1 MADNGTISDAVS
13 ALSNAVVSSKNII
26 KSKGYP
32 TDNDLADLVGETRSV
47 RSTIN
52 RQTDPNPL
60 KMPPGVTFA
69 GQVDNLPYNL
79 YAKVMDINKS
89 LSYWK
94 SLANQVLTTGG
105 NSRRNDFFGTEN
117 RYKGNPL
124 SYFHQLA
131 DKINSVNEPAKNNSY
146 PADLPSMPDIPY
158 DWDFAFLVRG
168 KNTDDHFT
176 FRTST
181 LTGMYQVMT
190 VSGQASIRNHTYKTF
205 TSTGFN
211 KDTYQSSS
219 DYPDRSIPISY
230 KNATIGDFSYV
241 WVFCTFEID
250 EHDLYNPGDSPIL
263 AITMSVSNYTS
274 DVVSEILAVYQN
286 TNLLL
291 TYGPLIDSP
300 NTVRYMSLN
309 ESKVSQWGGELA
321 SITPP
326 KDLEVFTVKNGGMY
340 LDNGLSFNGCS
351 KLRYIDN
358 TYLTKAGNM
367 SGMFN
372 GCISLTQAN
381 CKVHFEPE
389 FYKLRG
395 DMWRNSG
402 FDGAYTYEYPY
413 MGAFNGSNI
422 EELHLLLG
430 LETSNDVA
438 PLGNDARINLPNAK
452 VLTSLMPLDFSAGG
466 DSLLAYNYKL
476 KKLPAIAPGSYNLTR
491 FLYHNHSLESF
502 DMTGLTSKT
511 DYKDFVTGCWSLKS
525 FTNVNIDAINKISF
539 ADLYSL
545 STLTMAPGSSGS
557 VSIDLS
563 MTSMTGDSI
572 LNFLNSF
579 TSLQSATIGISLS
592 QKLGMSA
599 SIWSALTQKASII
612 VTKTLADL

>member
-1 MADNGTISDAVS
+1 MIDNGTISSAV
-13 ALSNAVVSSKNII
+13 ANLSQAVTSSKSII

-32 TDNDLADLVGETRSV
+32 ADDGLISLVGESRSI
-47 RSTIN
+47 RATKSYLDAPI
-52 RQTDPNPL
+52 PL
-60 KMPPGVTFA
+60 KMPPGVTFK
-69 GQVDNLPYNL
+69 GNPDSLPDNL
-79 YAKVMDINKS
+79 YAKIMDVNKS
-89 LSYWK
+89 LSQLK
-94 SLANQVLTTGG
+94 DVATQVVTTGG
-105 NSRRNDFFGTEN
+105 NSRRNDAHGTED

-124 SYFHQLA
+124 GYFHQLP
-131 DKINSVNEPAKNNSY
+131 DKIKAVSEPAKNNSF
-146 PADLPSMPDIPY
+146 PADLPPMPDIPY

-168 KNTDDHFT
+168 KNIDDHFT

-181 LTGMYQVMT
+181 LTGMYQIMT
-190 VSGQASIRNHTYKTF
+190 ISGDASLRNHTYKTF
-205 TSTGFN
+205 TSTGYN
-211 KDTYQSSS
+211 QDTYQRSV

-230 KNATIGDFSYV
+230 RNATIGNFSYV
-241 WVFCTFEID
+241 WVFCQFQID

-263 AITMSVSNYTS
+263 AITMSVSNYKS
-274 DVVSEILAVYQN
+274 DVMSDILAIYQN

-291 TYGPLIDSP
+291 TYGPIIESP
-300 NTVRYMSLN
+300 DTVRYMSLN
-309 ESKVSQWGGELA
+309 ESTVSQWGGELA

-326 KDLEVFTVKNGGMY
+326 KDLEVFTVKNSGMY

-367 SGMFN
+367 PGVFY
-372 GCISLTQAN
+372 GCISLIQAN

-402 FDGAYTYEYPY
+402 FDGSFTYEYPY

-452 VLTSLMPLDFSAGG
+452 ELTSNIPLDFSAGG
-466 DSLLAYNYKL
+466 SELLAYNYKL
-476 KKLPAIAPGSYNLTR
+476 KKLPAIKPGKYDLSK
-491 FLYHNHSLESF
+491 FLYHNHMLESF
-502 DMTGLTSKT
+502 DMAGLTSKT

-525 FTNVNIDAINKISF
+525 LTNVNIDAINHISF

-545 STLTMAPGSSGS
+545 KTLTMAPGSSGS

-563 MTSMTGDSI
+563 YTSMTGDDI
-572 LNFLNSF
+572 INFLNSF
-579 TSLQSATIGISLS
+579 SSLTSAYVVISLRQKVEMSASTWTTLS
-592 QKLGMSA
+592 QK
-599 SIWSALTQKASII
+599 ALVNIS
-612 VTKTLADL
+612 KTLAEL